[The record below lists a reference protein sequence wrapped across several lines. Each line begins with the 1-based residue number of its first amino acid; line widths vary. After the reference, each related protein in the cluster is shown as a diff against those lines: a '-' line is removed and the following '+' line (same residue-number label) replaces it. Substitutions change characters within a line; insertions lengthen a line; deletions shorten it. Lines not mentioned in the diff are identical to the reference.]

1 MTDVIVGIDLGTT
14 NSEVAALVDGT
25 VRVLAGAGGEQIMPS
40 CVGLAPD
47 GTLLVGT
54 PARNQL
60 GLYPERT
67 VKSIKRLM
75 GSDRRVTLGDRDSTP
90 AEISAI
96 ILRTL
101 KQRAEAALG
110 GPVRRAVITVPA
122 YFSDA
127 QRQATRD
134 AGEIAGLE
142 VVRILNEPTAAALA
156 YGAERAGDRTVL
168 VYDLGGG
175 TFDVSLVQG
184 QGDVTEVLA
193 SHGNN
198 HLGGDDFDQLLL
210 EHVLAR
216 FTTATGVDVRTD
228 ARAMS
233 RLLHAVEEAKKRL
246 SFEPYARIREEYLA
260 ERDGVP
266 VHLDLEV
273 SREDYEPLV
282 RRLLESTLDSVHQA
296 LADAGKRPDE
306 IDEVLLVGGATRT
319 PLVTRLLAEATGLT
333 ARQEV
338 HPDLCVALGAGVL
351 AARLAGHDVD
361 RVLVDVSPYSFGPS
375 YFGLLDGVPSE
386 HCYHPIIPRN
396 TPLPATRTD
405 TYATMVDNQ
414 AAADVCIYQGDD
426 PNALHN
432 LLVGRFRIEG
442 LSRVPAGN
450 EVLCRMELDLDGILR
465 VSAIEKRTG
474 LAKHVTIEGATTA
487 MSEVEV
493 AAARERMR
501 ELFGEAAAGGG
512 ELDGGELD
520 ADELDEAGVDAGD
533 DDELGE
539 AEVDDTDLE
548 AGDAARRGSV
558 RAGTTD
564 AAHTRRGRAA
574 GVGEAAGA
582 AGGRRRQSAAGDDAR
597 REQRVAVSE
606 ARALLERSARLQVRM
621 TPEDREDALALQA
634 QIEDALKAGD
644 WDRLRAQARELAD
657 LLFYVEER

>member
-1 MTDVIVGIDLGTT
+1 MSDVIVGIDLGTT
-14 NSEVAALVDGT
+14 NSEVAALVDG
-25 VRVLAGAGGEQIMPS
+25 RVQVLTTPDGEQIMPS

-47 GTLLVGT
+47 GALLVGT
-54 PARNQL
+54 PARNQY
-60 GLYPERT
+60 GVYPERT

-75 GSDRRVTLGDRDSTP
+75 GSDRRVTLGDSAYTP
-90 AEISAI
+90 AEVSAI

-110 GPVRRAVITVPA
+110 VPVRRAVITVPA

-134 AGEIAGLE
+134 AGGIAGLE
-142 VVRILNEPTAAALA
+142 VFRILNEPTAAALA
-156 YGAERAGDRTVL
+156 YGADRAGDRTVL

-184 QGDVTEVLA
+184 HGEVTEVLA

-210 EHVLAR
+210 DHVVSR
-216 FTTATGVDVRTD
+216 FRTATGVDVRPD
-228 ARAMS
+228 GRAMS
-233 RLLHAVEEAKKRL
+233 RLWHAVEEARKRL

-260 ERDGVP
+260 ERDGIP

-282 RRLLESTLDSVHQA
+282 RRLLEGTLDSVHHA
-296 LADAGKRPDE
+296 LADAGRRPDQ
-306 IDEVLLVGGATRT
+306 IDEILLVGGATRT
-319 PLVTRLLAEATGLT
+319 PLVTRLLTEAMGLT
-333 ARQEV
+333 PRQEV

-375 YFGLLDGVPSE
+375 YVGLLDGILSE
-386 HCYHPIIPRN
+386 HCYHPVIPRN
-396 TPLPATRTD
+396 TPLPASRTD
-405 TYATMVDNQ
+405 TYATVVDNQ
-414 AAADVCIYQGDD
+414 EACEVCVYQGDD
-426 PNALHN
+426 PSALN
-432 LLVGRFRIEG
+432 NILVGRFHIEG
-442 LSRVPAGN
+442 LSRAPAGN

-474 LAKHVTIEGATTA
+474 RARHLAIEGATTA
-487 MSEVEV
+487 LSEAEL

-501 ELFGEAAAGGG
+501 DLFGDAGTPG
-512 ELDGGELD
+512 
-520 ADELDEAGVDAGD
+520 AGDVEDAGD
-533 DDELGE
+533 DERDVDA
-539 AEVDDTDLE
+539 AEVGPAERDHPGADESVAESPDPHRRSTGTGGP
-548 AGDAARRGSV
+548 AGAPEAARR
-558 RAGTTD
+558 
-564 AAHTRRGRAA
+564 RGDP
-574 GVGEAAGA
+574 EA
-582 AGGRRRQSAAGDDAR
+582 DDH

-606 ARALLERSARLQVRM
+606 ARALLERSARLQPRM
-621 TPEDREDALALQA
+621 PPEDRGEALALQR
-634 QIEDALKAGD
+634 QIENALHAGD
-644 WDRLRAQARELAD
+644 WQRLREQARELAD